1 MTACQREHRVKEES
15 VFWLGGK
22 PGPQKA
28 AAAPPAAESL
38 EPAIRRACVAQGHEP
53 EDFVAALGG
62 FGSWLVHFSADGR
75 RQRIVWNGRDRKLVL
90 QAALR
95 SGGWEDLRDC
105 PVATADEAAFTAG
118 VATLLGGAGG

>member
-1 MTACQREHRVKEES
+1 MKEES

-22 PGPQKA
+22 PGTQKD
-28 AAAPPAAESL
+28 AAAPPEAGQL
-38 EPAIRRACVAQGHEP
+38 EPAVHAACRAAGLAP

-62 FGSWLVHFSADGR
+62 YGSWLVHVSRGPR
-75 RQRIVWNGRDRKLVL
+75 RERIVWDGRNRRLVL

-105 PVATADEAAFTAG
+105 AIASADEAGFAAAIAALMAADAAG
-118 VATLLGGAGG
+118 

>member
-1 MTACQREHRVKEES
+1 VKEES

-22 PGPQKA
+22 PGSREA
-28 AAAPPAAESL
+28 DAPPVPAAI
-38 EPAIRRACVAQGHEP
+38 EPAVVAACRALGLDP

-62 FGSWLVHFSADGR
+62 FGSWLVHFTRGGR
-75 RQRIVWNGRDRKLVL
+75 RERIVWNGRESRLVL

-105 PVATADEAAFTAG
+105 PVAQPDTAG
-118 VATLLGGAGG
+118 FVAAIGDLMKMA